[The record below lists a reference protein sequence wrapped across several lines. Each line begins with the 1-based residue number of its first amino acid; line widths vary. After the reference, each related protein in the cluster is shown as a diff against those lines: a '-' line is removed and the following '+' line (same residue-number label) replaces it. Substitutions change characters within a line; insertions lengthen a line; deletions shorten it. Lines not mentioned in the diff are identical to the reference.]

1 MPELVVAYRLSSW
14 ESPLRTEPS
23 RIDGRYHRAGELE
36 PTQYLCLHPLGPWA
50 ELMRGKDLRT
60 AEQVLAVRARTW
72 AVVIDLEGFVRV
84 GFGAAGEHGM
94 RPADLVA
101 TDYRPCQRL
110 ADQMRALDAP
120 GMVVPS
126 AALPGTDNVVV
137 LGARV
142 ASPYS
147 LEPPL
152 SRLDAP
158 ASLTAEDGRPLSS
171 LLERVLFRGERHPAI
186 WKDPDFAF
194 SEPSWVRTGAG

>member
-23 RIDGRYHRAGELE
+23 RIDGRYHRASELE

-50 ELMRGKDLRT
+50 ELMRAKDLRMR
-60 AEQVLAVRARTW
+60 EQVLAVRERTW
-72 AVVIDLEGFVRV
+72 AVVVDVKGFVRV
-84 GFGAAGEHGM
+84 SFADASRHGL
-94 RPADLVA
+94 RASDLVA
-101 TDYRPCQRL
+101 TDYRACQRL
-110 ADQMRALDAP
+110 ADRMRALDVP
-120 GMVVPS
+120 GLIVPS
-126 AALPGTDNVVV
+126 AALPGTENLVV

-142 ASPYS
+142 ASTYA

-158 ASLTAEDGRPLSS
+158 ASMTAEDGRPLLS
-171 LLERVLFRGERHPAI
+171 LLDRVVYRGERHPQI

-194 SEPSWVRTGAG
+194 EEPSWALS